1 MKAVGSLTQ
10 ASSLLFVDLFETKKI
25 NKLHQKW
32 TNLGKLSLSSCS
44 STDVL
49 TDKHLGPFL
58 LTLFNF
64 NPSMDKYIQY

>member
-10 ASSLLFVDLFETKKI
+10 ASSLLFVDLFETQKI

-32 TNLGKLSLSSCS
+32 TNLGKLSLSSRS

-49 TDKHLGPFL
+49 TDEHLGPF
-58 LTLFNF
+58 
-64 NPSMDKYIQY
+64 Y